1 MRKAKQMNHYIVVAT
16 FKPGTHMPDVFAVVA
31 EEQARVAE
39 LEAEGRVG
47 AIYLATARRTVF
59 LEIFADTDED
69 AVTTVQSLPMSQ
81 WWDLDVFALN
91 APVAPAAAQ

>member
-1 MRKAKQMNHYIVVAT
+1 MNPYMVVAT

-47 AIYLATARRTVF
+47 SIYLAARRTVF
-59 LEIFADTDED
+59 LEVFADTDEN
-69 AVTTVQSLPMSQ
+69 AVATVQSLPMSQ

>member
-1 MRKAKQMNHYIVVAT
+1 MNHYIVVAT

-39 LEAEGRVG
+39 LAAEGRVG
-47 AIYLATARRTVF
+47 SIYLATARRTVF
-59 LEIFADTDED
+59 LEVFADTDED
-69 AVTTVQSLPMSQ
+69 AVATAQSLPMSQ

-91 APVAPAAAQ
+91 APVAPGAAR